1 MSRPSKSELEIA
13 LNRAAWL
20 REHGEDEYFMGKA
33 LLNHNYRIKHLEH
46 VLESVKHYLHSG
58 MSSGQDLMK
67 LQKAIE
73 AAEKADSFKGDIEPD
88 SKTDVLV

>member
-1 MSRPSKSELEIA
+1 MSRPSKAELETA
-13 LNRAAWL
+13 LKQAAWL
-20 REHGEDEYFMGKA
+20 RENGTDEYFLGKS
-33 LLNHNYRIKHLEH
+33 LLNHNYRIQHLEH
-46 VLESVKHYLHSG
+46 VMESVKQYLHSG

-88 SKTDVLV
+88 DHTNVFV